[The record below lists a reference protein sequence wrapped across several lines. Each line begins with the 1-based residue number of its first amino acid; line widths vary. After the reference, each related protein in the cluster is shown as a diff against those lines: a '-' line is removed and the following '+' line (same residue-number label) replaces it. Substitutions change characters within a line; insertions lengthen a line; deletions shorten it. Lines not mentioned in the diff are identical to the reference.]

1 MKLLR
6 VISALALVGA
16 TEVHA
21 EPKLTDALEAVVHD
35 SVISSYQ
42 VEMNAAPALRELARQ
57 YPNDRETFMKKRE
70 EVADESRDHLVEIQL
85 ILHEF
90 DTAGY
95 SMPESVIEDYVDAR
109 VREIYHDRAT
119 ATKSLQADGMTFER
133 FRKQTR
139 ERFIYQQMGY
149 KNVSDIVV
157 VSPHKIEVYYAA
169 HTNDFFV
176 EDQVKL
182 RMLVLNKSAT
192 DQATDVRQRADDL
205 LAKIRAGGSFADL
218 AKENSQDSRAS
229 AGGDWGWF
237 ETSKLRK
244 ELADAASTLKT
255 GTCSDVIETP
265 EACYLI
271 LVEERRAA
279 HVKGLNEVHSEIE
292 TILLDQEH
300 TRLRQQ
306 WIERLKKKTF
316 IRYF

>member
-1 MKLLR
+1 MKLLC
-6 VISALALVGA
+6 VISALTLLAA
-16 TEVHA
+16 TQVSA
-21 EPKLTDALEAVVHD
+21 EPRLTDALEAVVHD

-42 VEMNAAPALRELARQ
+42 VDMNAAPALRELARQ

-70 EVADESRDHLVEIQL
+70 DVSTEAREHLVENQL

-95 SMPESVIEDYVDAR
+95 SMPESVIDDYVDSR
-109 VREIYHDRAT
+109 VKEIYHDRAT

-139 ERFIYQQMGY
+139 ERFIVQQMGY
-149 KNVSDIVV
+149 KNVSDVV
-157 VSPHKIEVYYAA
+157 LISPHKIEVYYAA
-169 HTNDFFV
+169 HTNDFLV

-182 RMLVLNKSAT
+182 RMIVLNKGAN
-192 DQATDVRQRADDL
+192 DAPTDVRQRADDV
-205 LAKIRAGGSFADL
+205 LAKIRGGGSFADL

-237 ETSKLRK
+237 ETAKLRK
-244 ELADAASTLKT
+244 ELSDVASSLQVN
-255 GTCSDVIETP
+255 TCSDVIETP

-271 LVEERRAA
+271 LVEERRSA
-279 HVKGLNEVHSEIE
+279 HVKALSEVRPEIE
-292 TILLDQEH
+292 TILQDQEH

-306 WIERLKKKTF
+306 WIDRLKKKTF
-316 IRYF
+316 VRYF

>member
-6 VISALALVGA
+6 VIPVLALLGA
-16 TEVHA
+16 TQANA
-21 EPKLTDALEAVVHD
+21 EPRLTDALEAVVHD

-57 YPNDRETFMKKRE
+57 YPNDRDTFMKKRE
-70 EVADESRDHLVEIQL
+70 DVADEARDHLVENQL

-90 DTAGY
+90 ETAGY
-95 SMPESVIEDYVDAR
+95 SMPESVIDDFVDAR

-139 ERFIYQQMGY
+139 ERFIVQQMGY
-149 KNVSDIVV
+149 KNISDIVLI
-157 VSPHKIEVYYAA
+157 SPHKIEVYYAA
-169 HTNDFFV
+169 HTNNFLV

-182 RMLVLNKSAT
+182 RMIVLNKGT
-192 DQATDVRQRADDL
+192 TEPATDVQQHAEDI
-205 LAKIRAGGSFADL
+205 LAKIRSGGSFADL

-237 ETSKLRK
+237 ETAKLRK
-244 ELADAASTLKT
+244 ELADVASSLKI

-271 LVEERRAA
+271 LVEERRSA
-279 HVKGLNEVHSEIE
+279 HVKALSEVRSEIE

-306 WIERLKKKTF
+306 WIDRLKKKTF